1 MLCYVPLRISF
12 QKKNH
17 FTCFTTDGQIR
28 VKAKASVF
36 YALPSKDE
44 LMFQPPRATPSN
56 PLFAKSVHSSPL
68 LQFTRGFK
76 SRRSPTS
83 TSGTILGNVKKS
95 AIPEIPPGTDI
106 ASFLKGY
113 EAAKA
118 DPSCSTSQL
127 SAAAKASAEASFTK
141 VAYSLRR

>member
-1 MLCYVPLRISF
+1 MI
-12 QKKNH
+12 
-17 FTCFTTDGQIR
+17 D
-28 VKAKASVF
+28 
-36 YALPSKDE
+36 D
-44 LMFQPPRATPSN
+44 LMFQPPRATPSS
-56 PLFAKSVHSSPL
+56 PLFANSVHSSPL

-127 SAAAKASAEASFTK
+127 SAAAKASAEASFAK
-141 VAYSLRR
+141 VALIIT